1 MQGKPGW
8 SIRTVCAEDG
18 EKTIANRKNNCSR
31 NAVFI
36 KETFWADAR

>member
-18 EKTIANRKNNCSR
+18 DGQMQTGRIIA
-31 NAVFI
+31 AGMPYL
-36 KETFWADAR
+36 